1 MALDPRVVTR
11 FHGVLVEEI
20 LQTRP
25 EYLDAPFTVAEIY
38 QALVPYRTHRDLIG
52 VELNGDY
59 EEALLH
65 LLAGD
70 TEYLVIDSPAA
81 RDHIRR
87 ELRSKNPNTGVFRE
101 FAALTVRLN
110 PRHLEATA
118 APAAAAMS
126 KSLPPET
133 VATEVE
139 ESPKGHEVPASSEA
153 RGSTAVGA
161 SQAVAFPSR
170 SEPAVP
176 TRETASSEGSPMS
189 PNATGIQPAP
199 ASLPEE
205 CPDCRCTLPERAG
218 LRFCPFC
225 GVDVFVT
232 SCSACGEELDRDWA
246 FCIICGTPS
255 GLEAGKAGG

>member
-1 MALDPRVVTR
+1 MALDSRVVTR

-20 LQTRP
+20 LENRP

-38 QALVPYRTHRDLIG
+38 QALVPYRTHRDRIG

-70 TEYLVIDSPAA
+70 TEYLVLDSPAA

-87 ELRSKNPNTGVFRE
+87 ELRSRNPNTGVFRE

-110 PRHLEATA
+110 PRHLDDQVAPAVA
-118 APAAAAMS
+118 APGVNGSPGDDEISSSAEAGGSTPADSSPADSSPAKGSPAKASRPTSEPPAPPKDAGSPEGSSMS
-126 KSLPPET
+126 QNVGGAQPASVAPPED
-133 VATEVE
+133 
-139 ESPKGHEVPASSEA
+139 
-153 RGSTAVGA
+153 
-161 SQAVAFPSR
+161 
-170 SEPAVP
+170 
-176 TRETASSEGSPMS
+176 
-189 PNATGIQPAP
+189 
-199 ASLPEE
+199 
-205 CPDCRCTLPERAG
+205 CPDCHRTLPVRAG

-232 SCSACGEELDRDWA
+232 SCSACGEELDRDWS

-255 GLEAGKAGG
+255 GLEAGRAGG

>member
-1 MALDPRVVTR
+1 MGLDPRVVAR
-11 FHGVLVEEI
+11 FHGVLAEEI

-38 QALVPYRTHRDLIG
+38 QALVPYRTHRDRIG

-70 TEYLVIDSPAA
+70 TEYLVLDSPAA

-87 ELRSKNPNTGVFRE
+87 ELRSRNPNTGVFRE

-110 PRHLEATA
+110 PRHLEAPA
-118 APAAAAMS
+118 APAVA
-126 KSLPPET
+126 PE
-133 VATEVE
+133 AGAPE
-139 ESPKGHEVPASSEA
+139 GDGSSEGDEA
-153 RGSTAVGA
+153 PRSPEAGA
-161 SQAVAFPSR
+161 STKVDLSRADAFLPR
-170 SEPAVP
+170 SEPAAP
-176 TRETASSEGSPMS
+176 SRDAASSEGSSMS
-189 PNATGIQPAP
+189 QNVTGVPPAP
-199 ASLPEE
+199 VALPED
-205 CPDCRCTLPERAG
+205 CPDCHRTLPVRAG

-232 SCSACGEELDRDWA
+232 SCSACGEELDRDWS
-246 FCIICGTPS
+246 FCIVCGTPS
-255 GLEAGKAGG
+255 GLEAGRAGG